1 MEALPIFLRECSV
14 VVIFQ
19 ERVDARQKLLSQ
31 LFNPGPD
38 RWHIHSVGLQFLP
51 NYFKAPFR
59 PFTEHFGSALEIGV
73 IFIETVVGEM
83 NVRVAEILLG
93 RLLIVLNAKS
103 SQPFLIEVANIGT
116 N

>member
-1 MEALPIFLRECSV
+1 MEALSIFLGECSV

-31 LFNPGPD
+31 LLNFAPNS
-38 RWHIHSVGLQFLP
+38 WYINSVSLQFLP

-93 RLLIVLNAKS
+93 RLLVVLNAKS